1 MKRTALIVLA
11 AFALGA
17 SAAPAAAA
25 HSKEFKVIQNAVQ
38 RQPAAEKGSGPS
50 RHREARS
57 LRVLIKD
64 DAADGVE
71 VRLSLPIPVIELILA
86 GSDSP
91 RFRIDDEHGE
101 IDLKACWKALKRAGP
116 RAMVELRGD
125 GALFRL
131 WLE

>member
-1 MKRTALIVLA
+1 MKTIARIVLA
-11 AFALGA
+11 AFALGTL
-17 SAAPAAAA
+17 AAPAAAA
-25 HSKEFKVIQNAVQ
+25 RSKEFKVIQNAVK
-38 RQPAAEKGSGPS
+38 REPAAEKGSGPG

-57 LRVLIKD
+57 LKVLIKD
-64 DAADGVE
+64 DEGDRVSIS
-71 VRLSLPIPVIELILA
+71 LSLPVPLIELVLA
-86 GSDSP
+86 KSDSR
-91 RFRIDDEHGE
+91 RFRIDEAHGE

>member
-11 AFALGA
+11 AFTLGA
-17 SAAPAAAA
+17 LAVPAAAA
-25 HSKEFKVIQNAVQ
+25 HSKEFKVIQNAVKQ
-38 RQPAAEKGSGPS
+38 EPASASERGH
-50 RHREARS
+50 RHQARS

-64 DAADGVE
+64 DGGEGVE
-71 VRLSLPIPVIELILA
+71 ISLSLPIPVIELVLA

-91 RFRIDDEHGE
+91 HFKIDDEHGE

-116 RAMVELRGD
+116 RAMVEIRGD

-131 WLE
+131 WLD